1 MAENCFGWKF
11 RARMHQVAKKNSYK
25 SLAKKNHTYPVQLSV
40 TRVIV
45 YPVQLSVTRVIGPVT
60 R

>member
-1 MAENCFGWKF
+1 MEISGPEASSCQKELIQILG
-11 RARMHQVAKKNSYK
+11 
-25 SLAKKNHTYPVQLSV
+25 KKNHTYPVQLSV